1 MATASRSRRI
11 QLNGDDLDI
20 IHQCLVEKREEY
32 SDLLE
37 FDDTLDD
44 ETVEIYSDDINKID
58 RFMNKLYPTK

>member
-1 MATASRSRRI
+1 MAVSSRTRRI

-32 SDLLE
+32 SELLE

-44 ETVEIYSDDINKID
+44 ETVEIYNDDIKKID
-58 RFMNKLYPTK
+58 RFFNKLYPTR